1 MNRKKLWG
9 GAIAMMVLAVAS
21 GIYYLSRPQ
30 TDEEPISVKIGYQ
43 ALASSWAFYVA
54 NEKLPGRDRS
64 FFEEEGLQVEAIQF
78 DSANRA
84 AEAMLRGDIATDSA
98 TTMTV
103 LLNIE
108 ESAPG
113 TLKCFGFQMHTQSE
127 FLESFIASPDSGIQ
141 GYEDLKGKTIGV
153 FPGSLNQAITKL
165 LLRDY
170 LNPEKDVEIVQMA
183 PPIQLQAIASGQVDA
198 LISYEPTTSL
208 ALQQGV
214 AKLVEDSPWARHIFE
229 PFPVATYC
237 FTTQYMREHPETAPK
252 IARAWWKA
260 IEYIRSHRA
269 QASATIPAYTKI
281 DPALA
286 KELNQPAQQTSTEVN
301 QQAVQRLADVYY
313 SLGLVSKKIDT
324 SEIYYS
330 PEKRSD

>member
-1 MNRKKLWG
+1 MNRRNILG
-9 GAIAMMVLAVAS
+9 GVVAIAIALAVY
-21 GIYYLSRPQ
+21 GIYYLSRSK
-30 TDEEPISVKIGYQ
+30 TAEGPIEVKIGYQ

-54 NEKLPGRDRS
+54 NEKLPDREQS

-84 AEAMLRGDIATDSA
+84 AEAMLRGDVVTDSA

-108 ESAPG
+108 ESSPG
-113 TLKCFGFQMHTQSE
+113 TLKCFGFQMHTKSE
-127 FLESFIASPDSGIQ
+127 FLESFIARKGSGIQ
-141 GYEDLKGKTIGV
+141 GYGDLKGKKIGV
-153 FPGSLNQAITKL
+153 FPGSFNQAITKL
-165 LLRDY
+165 LLKDY
-170 LNPEKDVEIVQMA
+170 LEPEKDIKIVQMS
-183 PPIQLQAIASGQVDA
+183 PPIQLQAITSGQVDA

-208 ALQQGV
+208 ALKQGV
-214 AKLVEDSPWARHIFE
+214 AELVEDSPWARHIFE

-237 FTTQYMREHPETAPK
+237 FTSQYIRQQPETAKK

-260 IEYIRSHRA
+260 IDFIRSNPERA
-269 QASATIPAYTKI
+269 SQTIPAYTKI

-286 KELNQPAQQTSTEVN
+286 EVLNQPAQQKSTEVDR
-301 QQAVQRLADVYY
+301 QAIQKFADLYA

-324 SEIYYS
+324 NDIYFV
-330 PEKRSD
+330 PE